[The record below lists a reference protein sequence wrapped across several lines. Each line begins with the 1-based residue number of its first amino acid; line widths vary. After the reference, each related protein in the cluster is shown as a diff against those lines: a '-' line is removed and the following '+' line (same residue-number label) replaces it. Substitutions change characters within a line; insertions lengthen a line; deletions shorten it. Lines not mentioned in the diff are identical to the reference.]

1 MFLLN
6 SNLGWK
12 DGLRLRLKEKTHRKF
27 VQFFEKISS
36 MYRGEDFELAYSD
49 IQRETGAASVTL
61 KRAIQALAEDGVIEV
76 HPGRNSRYARFRY
89 LLPVQ
94 ESEESSSE
102 VVLNETRNLEDSRNE
117 EKPQPTRILEAIN
130 VDVTELTQLVDHL
143 RRRVRNQEMAIALL
157 QDRLAEVE
165 DKMRKR

>member
-1 MFLLN
+1 M
-6 SNLGWK
+6 K
-12 DGLRLRLKEKTHRKF
+12 LKEKTQRKF
-27 VQFFEKISS
+27 VEFFEKISC
-36 MYRGEDFELAYSD
+36 MYQGKDFELAYSD

-94 ESEESSSE
+94 ESDEKSSE
-102 VVLNETRNLEDSRNE
+102 VVLNETRNLEDLRDE
-117 EKPQPTRILEAIN
+117 EKTQPGGILEAIN
-130 VDVTELTQLVDHL
+130 ADVTELTQLVDHL

-157 QDRLAEVE
+157 QDRLAEIE
-165 DKMRKR
+165 DKLRKR

>member
-1 MFLLN
+1 
-6 SNLGWK
+6 
-12 DGLRLRLKEKTHRKF
+12 LRLKEKTHRKF

-36 MYRGEDFELAYSD
+36 RYRGEDFELAYSD

-76 HPGRNSRYARFRY
+76 QPGRNSRYARFKY

-94 ESEESSSE
+94 EGQQQASEAAQK
-102 VVLNETRNLEDSRNE
+102 ETHNQTSREE
-117 EKPQPTRILEAIN
+117 EKLQPEKALEAMN
-130 VDVTELTQLVDHL
+130 VDVTELTQLVDQL

-165 DKMRKR
+165 DKMRKQ

>member
-1 MFLLN
+1 L
-6 SNLGWK
+6 K
-12 DGLRLRLKEKTHRKF
+12 LKEKTQRKF
-27 VQFFEKISS
+27 VEFFEKISC
-36 MYRGEDFELAYSD
+36 MYQGKDFELAYSD

-61 KRAIQALAEDGVIEV
+61 KRAIQSLAEDRVIEV

-94 ESEESSSE
+94 ESEDKSSE
-102 VVLNETRNLEDSRNE
+102 EVLNENLEDLSDK
-117 EKPQPTRILEAIN
+117 EKPQSGGILETIN
-130 VDVTELTQLVDHL
+130 EDVTELTQLVDHL

-157 QDRLAEVE
+157 QDRLAEIE

>member
-1 MFLLN
+1 M
-6 SNLGWK
+6 
-12 DGLRLRLKEKTHRKF
+12 RLKEKTHRKF
-27 VQFFEKISS
+27 VEFFEKISS
-36 MYRGEDFELAYSD
+36 MYHGKDFELAYSD

-89 LLPVQ
+89 LLVSQ
-94 ESEESSSE
+94 NTEGKSSE
-102 VVLNETRNLEDSRNE
+102 VVSDETRTSEDLSNE
-117 EKPQPTRILEAIN
+117 EKAQPGGISESVN
-130 VDVTELTQLVDHL
+130 EDVSELTQVVDHL

-157 QDRLAEVE
+157 QDRLAEIE

>member
-1 MFLLN
+1 
-6 SNLGWK
+6 
-12 DGLRLRLKEKTHRKF
+12 
-27 VQFFEKISS
+27 

-76 HPGRNSRYARFRY
+76 HSGRNSRYARFRY

-130 VDVTELTQLVDHL
+130 VDVTELTQMVDHL